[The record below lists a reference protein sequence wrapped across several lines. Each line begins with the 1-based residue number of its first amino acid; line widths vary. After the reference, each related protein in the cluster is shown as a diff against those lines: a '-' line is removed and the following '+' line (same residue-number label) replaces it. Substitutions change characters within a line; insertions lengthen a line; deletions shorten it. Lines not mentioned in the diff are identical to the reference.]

1 MTINFSDLIFLIWG
15 LDLDKQEA
23 KFKNQL
29 MLSLMSFKS
38 LLFALIFGFLS
49 SVTFSQDLVITQ
61 VHVVS
66 SEKGIIL
73 ENQTLLVKEGK
84 IESMVST
91 GNLPVAWQQV
101 TRIEGKGSYVFPGL
115 AEFHAHLPVAAD
127 GNTQLQEESLW
138 LYLANGVVRIRSML
152 GHPSHL
158 ALRDKLNSGLL
169 VGPRTFIS
177 GPSFNANSVTD
188 PAQGAAM
195 VKSQKQEGYD
205 HLKIHP
211 GVLSEEM
218 KAIAT
223 AAKAEGIPFGGHVP
237 LDVGIHQALE
247 DGFKSI
253 EHMDGY
259 MEGLLPS
266 TVTIDPTTSGPFNL
280 NLVSQVDW
288 SKLPNLI
295 QKTLDQGTYL
305 APTLTL
311 FDRYFGYIPADTFR
325 LAPEMKY
332 LPGLQIQQWVTT
344 KKQLEKAGM
353 LDKERVAP
361 YLEFRRKLFLE
372 MHRAGVPMIMASDSP
387 QVFNVPGF
395 SINHEIALM
404 SEAGM
409 SNLEILK
416 TGSLVPAQ
424 YMGATNRWGQIKAGY
439 EADFVL
445 VEQNPLL
452 DLKTLQKPVG
462 VVIRG
467 RWIGREELQSQLD
480 RIEKNHL
487 RN

>member
-1 MTINFSDLIFLIWG
+1 MYLKLSIFTFLAIFFSPFLV
-15 LDLDKQEA
+15 A
-23 KFKNQL
+23 
-29 MLSLMSFKS
+29 
-38 LLFALIFGFLS
+38 
-49 SVTFSQDLVITQ
+49 QDLLLTGVN
-61 VHVVS
+61 VVS
-66 SEKGIIL
+66 VETGQLL
-73 ENQTLLVKEGK
+73 ENRSIYVRDGK
-84 IESMVST
+84 IKAVLPAGLLPQESQKVVRID
-91 GNLPVAWQQV
+91 GN
-101 TRIEGKGSYVFPGL
+101 GGFVFPGL
-115 AEFHAHLPVAAD
+115 AEFHAHLPVSSD
-127 GNTQLQEESLW
+127 GSTQLQEESMW

-152 GHPSHL
+152 GHPSHI
-158 ALRDKLNSGLL
+158 ALREKLNAGQLM
-169 VGPRTFIS
+169 GPRTYIS

-211 GVLSEEM
+211 GVLSDEM
-218 KAIAT
+218 KVIAT
-223 AAKAEGIPFGGHVP
+223 AAKAENIPFGGHVP

-280 NLVSQVDW
+280 NLSSQVDW
-288 SKLPNLI
+288 SKLPELI

-332 LPGLQIQQWVTT
+332 LPGMQIQQWVNT
-344 KKQLEKAGM
+344 KKQLERAGM
-353 LDKERVAP
+353 LDKEKVAP
-361 YLEFRRKLFLE
+361 YLAFRRKLFLE
-372 MHRAGVPMIMASDSP
+372 LHRAGIPMLMASDSP

-395 SINHEIALM
+395 SIHHEIALM

-416 TGSLVPAQ
+416 TGSIVPAK
-424 YMGATNRWGQIKAGY
+424 YMGTESSWGQVKEGFD
-439 EADFVL
+439 ADFVL
-445 VEQNPLL
+445 VENNPLL

-467 RWIGREELQSQLD
+467 QWIGREELQSQLD

>member
-1 MTINFSDLIFLIWG
+1 
-15 LDLDKQEA
+15 
-23 KFKNQL
+23 

-66 SEKGIIL
+66 LEKGMIL

-84 IESMVST
+84 IESIVST
-91 GNLPVAWQQV
+91 GKLPAAWQQV

-115 AEFHAHLPVAAD
+115 AEFHAHLPIAAD

-152 GHPSHL
+152 GHPSHI
-158 ALRDKLNSGLL
+158 ALRDKLNAGELI
-169 VGPRTFIS
+169 GPRVYIS

-223 AAKAEGIPFGGHVP
+223 AAKLENIPFGGHVP

-259 MEGLLPS
+259 MEGLLPNNVS
-266 TVTIDPTTSGPFNL
+266 IDPATSGPFNL
-280 NLVSQVDW
+280 NFSSQVDW
-288 SKLPNLI
+288 SKLPALI
-295 QKTLDQGTYL
+295 QKTLEQGTYL

-332 LPGLQIQQWVTT
+332 LPGLQIQQWVNT

-372 MHRAGVPMIMASDSP
+372 MHLAGVPMLMASDSP

-395 SINHEIALM
+395 SIHHEIALM

-416 TGSLVPAQ
+416 TGATLPAQ
-424 YMGATNRWGQIKAGY
+424 YMNAANHWGQIKEGF

-467 RWIGREELQSQLD
+467 KWIGREELQSQLD
-480 RIEKNHL
+480 RIENNHV

>member
-1 MTINFSDLIFLIWG
+1 MTFRIL
-15 LDLDKQEA
+15 A
-23 KFKNQL
+23 
-29 MLSLMSFKS
+29 
-38 LLFALIFGFLS
+38 LLFLFVLWSSCGFA
-49 SVTFSQDLVITQ
+49 QDLVISQ
-61 VHVVS
+61 VHVVTL
-66 SEKGIIL
+66 ETGKIL
-73 ENQTLLVKEGK
+73 ENQTLLVKDGK
-84 IESMVST
+84 IESIVPS
-91 GNLPVAWQQV
+91 GNLPKAWQQV
-101 TRIEGKGSYVFPGL
+101 TRIEGKGSYVYPGL

-127 GNTQLQEESLW
+127 GNH
-138 LYLANGVVRIRSML
+138 I
-152 GHPSHL
+152 
-158 ALRDKLNSGLL
+158 ALRDKLNAGELI
-169 VGPRTFIS
+169 GPRVYIS

-211 GVLSEEM
+211 GVLSDEM

-223 AAKAEGIPFGGHVP
+223 AAKAENIPFGGHVP

-266 TVTIDPTTSGPFNL
+266 HVVIDVATSGPFNL
-280 NLVSQVDW
+280 NLSSQVDW
-288 SKLPNLI
+288 SKLPELI
-295 QKTLDQGTYL
+295 QKTLNQGTYL

-332 LPGLQIQQWVTT
+332 LPGLQIQQWVNT
-344 KKQLEKAGM
+344 KKQLERAGM
-353 LDKERVAP
+353 LNKEVVAP
-361 YLEFRRKLFLE
+361 YLAFRRKLFLE

-395 SINHEIALM
+395 SIHHEIALM

-424 YMGATNRWGQIKAGY
+424 YMGASNNWGQIKEGF

-452 DLKTLQKPVG
+452 DLKTLQKPMG

-467 RWIGREELQSQLD
+467 KWLGREELQSHLD